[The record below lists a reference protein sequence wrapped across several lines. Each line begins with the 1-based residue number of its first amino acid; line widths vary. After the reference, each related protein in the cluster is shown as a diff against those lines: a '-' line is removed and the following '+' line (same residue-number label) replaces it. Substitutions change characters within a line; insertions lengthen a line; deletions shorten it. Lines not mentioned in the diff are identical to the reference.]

1 MDRNLLE
8 IFNYKR
14 KEPDYALHTFHTY
27 PCKFPAFIPREI
39 IKKYTTKGDIICDP
53 FVGSGTTLLEATLL
67 GYSSVGI
74 DINPLSCL
82 LSKVKGRPLD
92 KNLLNKIDVFLA
104 DILENYKKTS
114 VVKKYYYDSIEHWF
128 QKNVIR
134 ELSFLK
140 KNILEIKEQDL
151 RDLLLIVLSSIIV
164 KVSNQ
169 ESDTRYV
176 AINKRLK
183 DYETIKMFIKKGEEI
198 KKIYL
203 DFYEKTNNKKG
214 SVEIFQLDSRDL
226 SVIKDDSVDIIIT
239 SPPYA
244 NTYDYYLYHKH
255 RKYWLDMDIKF
266 AQLNEI
272 GSRREFSSLKKNPK
286 KWEEDIKSCLL
297 EMRRIVKGG
306 KNIFIIIGDS
316 VINKKIIKMDEI
328 IKKLSGEVN
337 LKYID
342 GVSSPLSRHSKMFN
356 PSFASPL
363 EKKEHLI
370 LLEKQV

>member
-1 MDRNLLE
+1 MSKNLLE
-8 IFNYKR
+8 IFNHKR
-14 KEPDYALHTFHTY
+14 KESDHPLHTFHAY

-39 IKKYTTKGDIICDP
+39 IKKYAEKGDIICDP

-67 GYSSVGI
+67 GYSSIGN

-82 LSKVKGRPLD
+82 LSKVKGKPVDKKLLD
-92 KNLLNKIDVFLA
+92 KIDIFFAGL
-104 DILENYKKTS
+104 LENYKKTKT
-114 VVKKYYYDSIEHWF
+114 VKEYYYKSIEHWF

-140 KNILEIKEQDL
+140 ENILKIKEQDL

-164 KVSNQ
+164 RVSNQ
-169 ESDTRYV
+169 ESDTRYAAV
-176 AINKRLK
+176 EKELK
-183 DYETIKMFIKKGEEI
+183 DYETIKIFIEKAKEI
-198 KKIYL
+198 KKAYL
-203 DFYEKTNNKKG
+203 DFVKKTKNKKTNI
-214 SVEIFQLDSRDL
+214 EILQLDSRNL
-226 SVIKDDSVDIIIT
+226 STIKDNSVDLIIT

-286 KWEEDIKSCLL
+286 KWEEDIRSCLL
-297 EMRRIVKGG
+297 EMKRIIKKN

-316 VINKKIIKMDEI
+316 VINKKIIKMDKML
-328 IKKLSGEVN
+328 KKLSDNVG

-342 GVSSPLSRHSKMFN
+342 GVSEPLSKHSRMFN
-356 PSFASPL
+356 PSFASVL

-370 LLEKQV
+370 LLKK